1 MTTLT
6 DKYGNVI
13 TSGGIFEE
21 KSMKVL
27 FNCKPTV
34 DIASINMTELEYTL
48 ERAFD
53 SHLDIIYSRN
63 DYEYKEDEIDMVC
76 SVGGDGTYL
85 TSAKY
90 ALYYNVPIIGV
101 FNGTLGFLT
110 EIDLDGLFDL
120 DVSQYFYEYRMVVEW
135 KGKPFL
141 NDFVIKNSLNGKM
154 MTYEIYVDDVKIGKF
169 NGDGCIISTP
179 MGSTA
184 YNLSMNG
191 PILDPENNTES
202 LIINSMGTH
211 TIFNRPLIVN
221 GSKITLVPTYDCI
234 IFIDGQDS
242 GVGKQGEKI
251 ELEINRERRLKLLKF
266 TKKSFYDVL
275 SKKLHWNS

>member
-34 DIASINMTELEYTL
+34 DIASINMTELECTL

-85 TSAKY
+85 TS
-90 ALYYNVPIIGV
+90 
-101 FNGTLGFLT
+101 
-110 EIDLDGLFDL
+110 
-120 DVSQYFYEYRMVVEW
+120 
-135 KGKPFL
+135 
-141 NDFVIKNSLNGKM
+141 
-154 MTYEIYVDDVKIGKF
+154 
-169 NGDGCIISTP
+169 
-179 MGSTA
+179 
-184 YNLSMNG
+184 
-191 PILDPENNTES
+191 NN
-202 LIINSMGTH
+202 
-211 TIFNRPLIVN
+211 
-221 GSKITLVPTYDCI
+221 C
-234 IFIDGQDS
+234 
-242 GVGKQGEKI
+242 
-251 ELEINRERRLKLLKF
+251 
-266 TKKSFYDVL
+266 
-275 SKKLHWNS
+275 